1 MKSSLPA
8 RYREQI
14 RDQGDSTKRE
24 PKLPGL
30 KRGELDLRPG
40 KKELVEEM
48 DERERLR
55 VTQEEDS
62 RNNNKRLLG
71 GDY

>member
-8 RYREQI
+8 RHREQI

-30 KRGELDLRPG
+30 KRGELDIGPE
-40 KKELVEEM
+40 KKQLVEDME
-48 DERERLR
+48 ERERIR
-55 VTQEEDS
+55 VTEDEDS
-62 RNNNKRLLG
+62 RNNKRLLG

>member
-1 MKSSLPA
+1 M
-8 RYREQI
+8 RR
-14 RDQGDSTKRE
+14 

-30 KRGELDLRPG
+30 KRGELDVTW
-40 KKELVEEM
+40 KKRNVDKM
-48 DERERLR
+48 DERERIR
-55 VTQEEDS
+55 VTEDEDS